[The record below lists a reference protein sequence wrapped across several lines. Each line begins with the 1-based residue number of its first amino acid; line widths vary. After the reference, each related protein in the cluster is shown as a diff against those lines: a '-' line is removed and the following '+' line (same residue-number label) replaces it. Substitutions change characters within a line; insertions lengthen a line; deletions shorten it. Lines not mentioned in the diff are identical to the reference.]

1 VGRDESR
8 RSPAGGLPVVVVGGL
23 GGLLELVVGLIEEV
37 LSFGGV
43 AVHVPFVGL
52 LGGSDLLP
60 GLRAEALGCGEIRVT
75 VRVDVVLRH
84 LSADDASDHE
94 STGKRESA
102 EDGLLLRSFLRE

>member
-1 VGRDESR
+1 
-8 RSPAGGLPVVVVGGL
+8 
-23 GGLLELVVGLIEEV
+23 
-37 LSFGGV
+37 
-43 AVHVPFVGL
+43 
-52 LGGSDLLP
+52 
-60 GLRAEALGCGEIRVT
+60 VT